1 MQTFSIHGSLPLV
14 TEAVSKR
21 GSRPTECILW
31 FSDRWRRECQ
41 RLFGSSIRLDVRPD
55 GVRAIVLSLDA

>member
-1 MQTFSIHGSLPLV
+1 V

-31 FSDRWRRECQ
+31 FSDRWRRKCQ
-41 RLFGSSIRLDVRPD
+41 RLFGSSIRLDVSPD